1 MPIRIITVEREY
13 GSGGALIAKALAA
26 HVGWKLWDEELSG
39 EIARVAQVDPSEA
52 RHCDERVDPLLYR
65 LFRTYARGSYERALP
80 MGGSNQHFD
89 ADQMVRVLH
98 EVIENIASDGNS
110 IIVGRGAPY
119 ILRNRQDAFHVFI
132 YASTE
137 EKILRLR
144 SIGKSE
150 SEARHLV
157 EEIDRDRAAFIH
169 HYFGKQWPHRPLYH
183 LMLNSQF
190 GDEFVVNAILH
201 SVALINESYSPL
213 RRTEY

>member
-26 HVGWKLWDEELSG
+26 RLGWKLWDEELSG

-65 LFRTYARGSYERALP
+65 LFRSYARGSYERALP
-80 MGGSNQHFD
+80 LGGSSQHFD

-98 EVIENIASDGNS
+98 EVIENIASQGNS
-110 IIVGRGAPY
+110 VIVGRGSTY
-119 ILRNRQDAFHVFI
+119 ILRNRPDAFHVFI
-132 YASTE
+132 YASDE
-137 EKILRLR
+137 EKILRLK

-150 SEARHLV
+150 TEARHLV

-169 HYFGKQWPHRPLYH
+169 HYFGKQWPHRPLYN
-183 LMLNSQF
+183 LMLNSKF
-190 GDEFVVNAILH
+190 GDAFVVDNILQ
-201 SVALINESYSPL
+201 SVALLEKHADQPIA
-213 RRTEY
+213 R